1 VIPDRPP
8 PAPNVIAFEWNTL
21 PDQRIDDMASVRD
34 GTLVLRGT
42 GVGSIAG
49 HALPTAPLRDAVI
62 DCVVRPVRLADDEGF
77 GVFVRQQRPDR
88 YVGIRVTPGRI
99 VAISGFDGDEQPIA
113 VGPLAEAMVLH
124 ADRNR
129 MQVAAVGPS
138 ITFSLNGL
146 VVTSVL
152 VDPRFIDGH
161 VGVLLEQRADTVPEL
176 IVEWAQLRD
185 VW

>member
-1 VIPDRPP
+1 VIPEHPP
-8 PAPNVIAFEWNTL
+8 PAPNVIGFEWHEL
-21 PDQRIDDMASVRD
+21 PDQRIDDMAAVRD

-62 DCVVRPVRLADDEGF
+62 DCVVRPVGLADDEGF
-77 GVFVRQQRPDR
+77 GIFVRQQRPDR

-99 VAISGFDGDEQPIA
+99 IAMSAFDGDEQPIA
-113 VGPLAEAMVLH
+113 AGPLADAMVLH

-129 MQVAAVGPS
+129 LQVAAIGPS

-152 VDPRFIDGH
+152 VDARFVDGH
-161 VGVLLEQRADTVPEL
+161 VGVLLEQRADAAPEL